1 MATKTLSFT
10 VDAAGDPEP
19 VVVPISCKSIEV
31 REQGDPTTDYFVRA
45 PDKASPQHRR
55 FAGAA
60 TIFRAYGG
68 RVFQP
73 GETVG
78 YLETVAGSVTFS
90 GITDAEAGE
99 A

>member
-1 MATKTLSFT
+1 MATETVSFT
-10 VDAAGDPEP
+10 VDAAGNPEA
-19 VVVPISCKSIEV
+19 VVVPTSCKSIEV

-45 PDKASPQHRR
+45 PTITSPQHRR
-55 FAGAA
+55 FAGSA
-60 TIFRAYGG
+60 TIFRARGK
-68 RVFQP
+68 RTFQP
-73 GETVG
+73 GEIVG

>member
-1 MATKTLSFT
+1 MAVKTFSFT
-10 VDAAGDPEP
+10 VDAVGDPEA
-19 VVVPISCKSIEV
+19 VVVPVACKIVEV

-45 PDKASPQHRR
+45 PAITDPQHRR
-55 FAGAA
+55 FAGSA
-60 TIFRAYGG
+60 TIFRAPVG
-68 RVFQP
+68 RLFQD

-90 GITDAEAGE
+90 GITDSEAGE

>member
-1 MATKTLSFT
+1 MAIETFTLT

-19 VVVPISCKSIEV
+19 VIAPVACKVLEV

-45 PDKASPQHRR
+45 PNKTSPQHRR
-55 FAGAA
+55 FAGSA
-60 TIFRAYGG
+60 TIFRAVG
-68 RVFQP
+68 RMFQP
-73 GETVG
+73 LETVG
-78 YLETVAGSVTFS
+78 HLETVAGSVLFS

>member
-1 MATKTLSFT
+1 MATETINFT
-10 VDAAGDPEP
+10 VDAAGDPEAVTVP
-19 VVVPISCKSIEV
+19 VACRSIEV

-45 PDKASPQHRR
+45 PSKTNPQHRR
-55 FAGAA
+55 FAGSA
-60 TIFRAYGG
+60 TIFRAVG
-68 RVFQP
+68 RMFQP
-73 GETVG
+73 SEIVG

>member
-1 MATKTLSFT
+1 MAVETFTFT
-10 VDAAGDPEP
+10 VDAVGNPEP
-19 VVVPISCKSIEV
+19 VVVPTSCRVVEV

-45 PDKASPQHRR
+45 PAITNPQHRR

-60 TIFRAYGG
+60 TIFRATGK
-68 RVFQP
+68 RTFQP
-73 GETVG
+73 NETIG
-78 YLETVAGSVTFS
+78 HLETITGSVTFS

>member
-1 MATKTLSFT
+1 MAVETFTFT
-10 VDAAGDPEP
+10 VDAVGNPEA
-19 VVVPISCKSIEV
+19 VIVPTSCRSVEV

-45 PDKASPQHRR
+45 PNNNSPQHRR
-55 FAGAA
+55 FAGSA
-60 TIFRAYGG
+60 TIFRARGN

-90 GITDAEAGE
+90 AITDCEAGE